1 MRIARWGV
9 LMSLPT
15 TADKTMVKG
24 SEFRKLLERTD
35 LSRRQVAERLETSHT
50 NLNNKC
56 KEGAEVSAL
65 YEYAV
70 RWLLQQEEK

>member
-1 MRIARWGV
+1 MI
-9 LMSLPT
+9 
-15 TADKTMVKG
+15 DG
-24 SEFRKLLERTD
+24 SEFEDLMAETG

-56 KEGAEVSAL
+56 KDDAQVSAL

-70 RWLLQQEEK
+70 RWLLLQQQ

>member
-1 MRIARWGV
+1 
-9 LMSLPT
+9 MSLPT
-15 TADKTMVKG
+15 TADKTMIEG

-35 LSRRQVAERLETSHT
+35 LSRRQVAERLGTSHT

-56 KEGAEVSAL
+56 KPDAEVSAL

>member
-1 MRIARWGV
+1 M
-9 LMSLPT
+9 M
-15 TADKTMVKG
+15 KG
-24 SEFRKLLERTD
+24 TQIQKLLEQTD

-56 KEGAEVSAL
+56 KDDAEVSAL

-70 RWLLQQEEK
+70 RWLLQQEGE

>member
-1 MRIARWGV
+1 MIE
-9 LMSLPT
+9 
-15 TADKTMVKG
+15 G

-35 LSRRQVAERLETSHT
+35 LSRRRVAERLETSHT

-56 KEGAEVSAL
+56 KDDAEVSAL

-70 RWLLQQEEK
+70 RWFLQQEEE

>member
-1 MRIARWGV
+1 
-9 LMSLPT
+9 MSLPT
-15 TADKTMVKG
+15 TADKTMMKG
-24 SEFRKLLERTD
+24 TQFQKLLEQTD

-56 KEGAEVSAL
+56 KDDAEVSAL

-70 RWLLQQEEK
+70 RWLLQQEGE

>member
-1 MRIARWGV
+1 MIE
-9 LMSLPT
+9 
-15 TADKTMVKG
+15 G
-24 SEFRKLLERTD
+24 SEFRELLERAG

-56 KEGAEVSAL
+56 KDDAEVSTL

-70 RWLLQQEEK
+70 RWLLEQDEE